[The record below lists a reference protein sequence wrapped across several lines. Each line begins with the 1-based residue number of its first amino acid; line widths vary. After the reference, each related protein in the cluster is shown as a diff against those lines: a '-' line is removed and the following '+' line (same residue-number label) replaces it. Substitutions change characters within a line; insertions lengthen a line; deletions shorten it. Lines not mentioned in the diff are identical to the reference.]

1 MTAPLADDKLQ
12 QYFDGELPEEEMS
25 EVRAILEESDEAQAR
40 LDALSRLHDLVN
52 LAAETDAE
60 GLDGDAMFEN
70 ISVGMKTGQSM
81 RLIQGGKAESRKP
94 PRAAEAWKFVVPAVA
109 VAIAAAVLLAIIG
122 PGQGGQAGQDDE
134 IAEEQ
139 DTEVEE
145 ESPTVVIEEE
155 HSEPMVHV
163 EPPHGTEVVEVDFG
177 DNTGTVFAV
186 EGEVG
191 EPIAVV
197 WISDEEVAQ

>member
-40 LDALSRLHDLVN
+40 LDALSRLHEFVN
-52 LAAETDAE
+52 LAADADAE
-60 GLDGDAMFEN
+60 GLDGDAMFET
-70 ISVGMKTGQSM
+70 ISVGMKTGQSLY
-81 RLIQGGKAESRKP
+81 LIKGGEVESRKP
-94 PRAAEAWKFVVPAVA
+94 PKAAEPWRFVVPAVA
-109 VAIAAAVLLAIIG
+109 VAIAAAVLFAIIG
-122 PGQGGQAGQDDE
+122 PGQGNDDDNV
-134 IAEEQ
+134 AEEQ
-139 DTEVEE
+139 TEEVEE
-145 ESPTVVIEEE
+145 GPTVIIEEE

-197 WISDEEVAQ
+197 WISDEEVTQ

>member
-25 EVRAILEESDEAQAR
+25 EVRAILDESEETQAR
-40 LDALSRLHDLVN
+40 LDALSRLHDFVN

-60 GLDGDAMFEN
+60 DLDADAMFET
-70 ISVGMKTGQSM
+70 ISVGVKTGQSLY
-81 RLIQGGKAESRKP
+81 LIKGGEVESRKP
-94 PRAAEAWKFVVPAVA
+94 PKAGEPWRFVAPVVA
-109 VAIAAAVLLAIIG
+109 VAIAAAVLFAIIG
-122 PGQGGQAGQDDE
+122 PGQGNDDDDV
-134 IAEEQ
+134 AERQTE
-139 DTEVEE
+139 EVEE
-145 ESPTVVIEEE
+145 GPTVIIEEE